1 VFSVPIRLW
10 TDKKRK
16 ERKWYSQQ
24 QRQRRVSVAFFHCC
38 CCPYLVHLTTD
49 IFSLLR
55 RGQRIYPRSRWPR
68 PQF

>member
-16 ERKWYSQQ
+16 ERKWYTATA
-24 QRQRRVSVAFFHCC
+24 QRCVSVAFFHCC